1 MPDDAASLSVWGG
14 FTVVEQMVPSVTVQ
28 CHAANLLA
36 LPNGD
41 VLCAWFGGTQEG
53 LHDIDIYLARLLA
66 GATEWSAPS
75 RLSGD
80 RSRSEQNPVLFL
92 APNGELWLFWTA
104 QVAGQQDVAEVR
116 ARVSRDLGASW
127 GDEATIFE
135 PDADGGVFV
144 RQPPV
149 VRSDGA
155 WILPVFRCGAVDGE
169 PWTGDGDHS
178 AVRISSDEGR
188 TWREVAVPSSEGMVH
203 MCIVPTE
210 PGGPFVALFRSRYA
224 DHIHRSR
231 SDASGERWSA
241 PEAIDLP
248 NNNSSIQAIN
258 WSDHEI
264 AMVYNHS
271 SAADATSRR
280 ASLYDE
286 IEGGEIRT
294 SAQPPESDGEATS
307 GARRAFWGAPR
318 APLSLA
324 TSADGGRTWNRLADL
339 GQGDGYCLT
348 NNSRDG
354 LNREL
359 SYPSLAKAANGELHV
374 AFTHHRTAI
383 KHLRITPG
391 RSGGA

>member
-1 MPDDAASLSVWGG
+1 MPDDAASLSAWGG
-14 FTVVEQMVPSVTVQ
+14 FSVVEQLVPSVTVQ

-41 VLCAWFGGTQEG
+41 MLCAWFGGTQEG
-53 LHDIDIYLARLLA
+53 LHDIDIYLARLEA

-92 APNGELWLFWTA
+92 APKGELWLFWTA
-104 QVAGQQDVAEVR
+104 EVAGQQDVAQVR
-116 ARVSRDLGASW
+116 ARVSHDLGTNW

-135 PDADGGVFV
+135 PDAGGGVFV

-155 WILPVFRCGAVDGE
+155 WILPVFRCVALDGQ
-169 PWTGDGDHS
+169 PWSGNTDHS

-231 SDASGERWSA
+231 SDVSGERWSV
-241 PEAIDLP
+241 PVAIDLP

-264 AMVYNHS
+264 ALGVQPQQ
-271 SAADATSRR
+271 RR
-280 ASLYDE
+280 
-286 IEGGEIRT
+286 
-294 SAQPPESDGEATS
+294 
-307 GARRAFWGAPR
+307 
-318 APLSLA
+318 
-324 TSADGGRTWNRLADL
+324 
-339 GQGDGYCLT
+339 
-348 NNSRDG
+348 
-354 LNREL
+354 
-359 SYPSLAKAANGELHV
+359 
-374 AFTHHRTAI
+374 
-383 KHLRITPG
+383 
-391 RSGGA
+391 

>member
-53 LHDIDIYLARLLA
+53 LHDIDIYLARLEA

-92 APNGELWLFWTA
+92 APKWRALALLDRAGGGSAGRRGRCERGYRTISVRA
-104 QVAGQQDVAEVR
+104 GATKQRSSSRTPVAGCSCGNHLSFARMVR
-116 ARVSRDLGASW
+116 GSS
-127 GDEATIFE
+127 
-135 PDADGGVFV
+135 PC
-144 RQPPV
+144 
-149 VRSDGA
+149 S
-155 WILPVFRCGAVDGE
+155 GAVQLTANPG
-169 PWTGDGDHS
+169 PAMTDHS
-178 AVRISSDEGR
+178 AVRISSDDGR

-264 AMVYNHS
+264 ALVYNHS

-280 ASLYDE
+280 GVAL
-286 IEGGEIRT
+286 
-294 SAQPPESDGEATS
+294 
-307 GARRAFWGAPR
+307 RRDRRW
-318 APLSLA
+318 
-324 TSADGGRTWNRLADL
+324 
-339 GQGDGYCLT
+339 
-348 NNSRDG
+348 
-354 LNREL
+354 
-359 SYPSLAKAANGELHV
+359 
-374 AFTHHRTAI
+374 
-383 KHLRITPG
+383 
-391 RSGGA
+391 